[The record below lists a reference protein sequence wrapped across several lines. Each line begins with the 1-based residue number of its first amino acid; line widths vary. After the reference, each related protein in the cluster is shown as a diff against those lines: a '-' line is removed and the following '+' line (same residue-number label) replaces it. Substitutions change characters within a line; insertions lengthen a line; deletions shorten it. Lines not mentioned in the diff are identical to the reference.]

1 MSTQDDNKAIPLA
14 FAHEQAPV
22 RLLELPPSLLSLIEN
37 STSRSSTPV
46 LKIKAPP
53 NPTNNGPNTSS
64 TGPAPFAVLTTATET
79 YNIRSVHSSNSI
91 FILKPVP
98 IPIIQDQDEVD
109 SDTEMAD
116 EPIIT
121 SRPGVIVT
129 STCASHLELLPSKP
143 NTELLLQS
151 MLTEYKSPEA
161 PPNHPSDPL
170 SKSQALLNTPVS
182 DAEFHEGWRDVTAF
196 EIGDWALRLSPPAA
210 LEIFSTLIELVLS
223 RGKTEEVDQDEMGMH
238 FFIKLVEQD
247 GDFEF
252 PIDAIR
258 AVIRGAFESRRTED
272 GSMAYSY
279 ATPYTTKWVGKQ
291 ILLSNPNKSFTE
303 REFMETWRSKAP
315 DECEKFVDLKLLD
328 GLHTRSVLGV
338 IRYIHSTENE
348 GGVVPA
354 TKKKNKWHEKF
365 AAGKKR

>member
-1 MSTQDDNKAIPLA
+1 MSTQDDSKAIPLA
-14 FAHEQAPV
+14 FAHEQTPV

-37 STSRSSTPV
+37 STFPSSAPV

-53 NPTNNGPNTSS
+53 KPIDNGPNTTS

-98 IPIIQDQDEVD
+98 IPIIPDQDDVD
-109 SDTEMAD
+109 SDTEMVD
-116 EPIIT
+116 DPIIT
-121 SRPGVIVT
+121 SKPGMIVT

-151 MLTEYKSPEA
+151 ALPEYKSFES
-161 PPNHPSDPL
+161 PPDRPSEPL
-170 SKSQALLNTPVS
+170 SKSQTLLNTPVS

-196 EIGDWALRLSPPAA
+196 EIDNWALRLSPSTA
-210 LEIFSTLIELVLS
+210 LQIFEVLISLILS
-223 RGKTEEVDQDEMGMH
+223 RGQAEEIDKDEMGML
-238 FFIKLVEQD
+238 FFNQLVEQD
-247 GDFEF
+247 GDLEY
-252 PIDAIR
+252 PPDAIR
-258 AVIRGAFESRRTED
+258 AVIRGAFESKKTED
-272 GSMAYSY
+272 GSLVYSY
-279 ATPYTTKWVGKQ
+279 DTPYTTKWVGKH

-303 REFMETWRSKAP
+303 REFMEAWRSKAP
-315 DECEKFVDLKLLD
+315 DECEKFVDLKLLE

-338 IRYIHSTENE
+338 IRYIHSTDSE
-348 GGVVPA
+348 GGVAPA
-354 TKKKNKWHEKF
+354 NKKKNKWHEKF

>member
-1 MSTQDDNKAIPLA
+1 MSTQDDSKAIPLA

-37 STSRSSTPV
+37 STSRSSAPL

-53 NPTNNGPNTSS
+53 NPTNNGPNTPS

-98 IPIIQDQDEVD
+98 IPIIPDQDDVD

-121 SRPGVIVT
+121 SKPGVIVT

-151 MLTEYKSPEA
+151 ALTEYKSSETPPIRPSEA
-161 PPNHPSDPL
+161 L
-170 SKSQALLNTPVS
+170 SKSQILRNMPVS

-196 EIGDWALRLSPPAA
+196 EVDNWALRLSPVAA
-210 LEIFSTLIELVLS
+210 MKIFLDLINLILGCS
-223 RGKTEEVDQDEMGMH
+223 DVDKDEMGMN
-238 FFIKLVEQD
+238 FFMKLVERD

-252 PIDAIR
+252 PIEAVR
-258 AVIRGAFESRRTED
+258 AVIEGAFESRKTED

-279 ATPYTTKWVGKQ
+279 ATPYTTKWVGKN

-303 REFMETWRSKAP
+303 REFMETWRTKAP

-338 IRYIHSTENE
+338 IQYIHGSENE
-348 GGVVPA
+348 SGVAPA
-354 TKKKNKWHEKF
+354 KKKNKWHEKF

>member
-1 MSTQDDNKAIPLA
+1 MSTQDDSKAIPLA

-37 STSRSSTPV
+37 STFQSPAPV

-53 NPTNNGPNTSS
+53 NPINNGPNTTS
-64 TGPAPFAVLTTATET
+64 TGPTPFAVLTTATET

-109 SDTEMAD
+109 SDTEMVD
-116 EPIIT
+116 DPIIT
-121 SRPGVIVT
+121 TKPGVIVT

-151 MLTEYKSPEA
+151 TLTEYKSSETPPER
-161 PPNHPSDPL
+161 PSEPL
-170 SKSQALLNTPVS
+170 SKSQILLNTPVS
-182 DAEFHEGWRDVTAF
+182 DAEFHEGWRGVTAF
-196 EIGDWALRLSPPAA
+196 EMDDWALRLSPQIA
-210 LEIFSTLIELVLS
+210 LNIFNILIELIVS
-223 RGKTEEVDQDEMGMH
+223 HGKLQETDKDEMGMH
-238 FFIKLVEQD
+238 FFMKLVEQD
-247 GDFEF
+247 GDLEY
-252 PIDAIR
+252 PKDAIR
-258 AVIRGAFESRRTED
+258 AVVQGAFEGKKIED
-272 GSMAYSY
+272 GSLAYSY
-279 ATPYTTKWVGKQ
+279 TTPYTTKWVGKH

-315 DECEKFVDLKLLD
+315 DECE
-328 GLHTRSVLGV
+328 
-338 IRYIHSTENE
+338 STENDS
-348 GGVVPA
+348 VAPA